1 MTDQEQQ
8 PDRKNPEKIANAP
21 ALGKD
26 PGAQS
31 RRGLMRAV
39 GTIGFYTLLSRVMGF
54 VRDIVIARGF
64 GAGMGADAFFVAL
77 KLPNFLRR
85 LFAEGA
91 FSTAFV
97 PVFSDYLAQGDMSK
111 TQRAAQAVFTLLAL
125 VLALVVVVG
134 QLFMPLLILVIAPG
148 FSDDAAKF
156 QLTVDLTR
164 ITFPYI
170 LFISLV
176 ALAGGILN
184 SFHRFAIPAATPI
197 LLNASLILCALSLA
211 PHLDRPA
218 LGLAAGVFLGGVTQL
233 ALQWPAL
240 RRIGM
245 PFRFR
250 WEPRHPAI
258 RRILTLMGPSVLG
271 VSVAQINLLF
281 DIFLASFLPAGSIS
295 YLYYADRLVEFPLGL
310 VAIAMGTAILPA
322 LSAKGARGDMAGLR
336 GDLDFGLRLVWI
348 INIPATIGLIAL
360 REPILSLLFE
370 RGAFDAETTRLTAQ
384 ALLAYA
390 LGLAAFSTIKV
401 AAPAYYALKD
411 TRTPVRIAMISMGA
425 NMVLNIILMFPLKH
439 AGLALATTLSAC
451 LNAGLLLHGLRKK
464 VGYRPGKGL
473 WTALLKTGLASAILY
488 AFLWWSQAAWWSD
501 DLSTLG
507 KTLTLI
513 PIITLGIAL
522 FAAATLALGMEEPR
536 ALVRAMR
543 RRKAAKGGAG

>member
-1 MTDQEQQ
+1 MKQ
-8 PDRKNPEKIANAP
+8 PTPP
-21 ALGKD
+21 ASGGHERSG
-26 PGAQS
+26 PPAQN

-39 GTIGFYTLLSRVMGF
+39 GTIGFYTLLSRVLGF

-97 PVFSDYLAQGDMSK
+97 PVFSDYLARGETSE
-111 TQRAAQAVFTLLAL
+111 TRRAVQAVFTMLTLA
-125 VLALVVVVG
+125 LALVVAVG
-134 QLFMPLLILVIAPG
+134 QLVMPLLILVIAPG
-148 FSDDAAKF
+148 FADEPDKYH
-156 QLTVDLTR
+156 LTVDLTR

-197 LLNASLILCALSLA
+197 LLNVSLIVCALGLA

-240 RRIGM
+240 ARIGM
-245 PFRFR
+245 PLRFR
-250 WEPRHPAI
+250 WEPGHPAI
-258 RRILTLMGPSVLG
+258 RRILSLMGPSVLG

-322 LSAKGARGDMAGLR
+322 LSAKGARGDMDGLR
-336 GDLDFGLRLVWI
+336 SDLDFGLRVVWI
-348 INIPATIGLIAL
+348 ISIPATAGLVAL

-370 RGAFDAETTRLTAQ
+370 RGAFDADTTRLTGQ
-384 ALLAYA
+384 ALLAYG
-390 LGLAAFSTIKV
+390 LGLAAFSTVKV
-401 AAPAYYALKD
+401 AAPAFYALKD
-411 TRTPVRIAMISMGA
+411 TRTPVRIAMICMGT
-425 NMVLNIILMFPLKH
+425 NMILNLALMVPFRH
-439 AGLALATTLSAC
+439 AGLALATTLAAF
-451 LNAGLLLHGLRKK
+451 LNAGLLLHRLRDK
-464 VGYRPGKGL
+464 VGYRPGWSQFSVL
-473 WTALLKTGLASAILY
+473 ARTLLASGILY
-488 AFLWWSQAAWWSD
+488 GFLAWCLERFWGTDLTTLDKALRLLPMIGGGILLYAGAA
-501 DLSTLG
+501 
-507 KTLTLI
+507 
-513 PIITLGIAL
+513 
-522 FAAATLALGMEEPR
+522 LALGMEEPR
-536 ALVRAMR
+536 ALLRALR
-543 RRKAAKGGAG
+543 RRGGAQAG